1 MQVTAT
7 FSKALATAALCLTLA
22 ACSSGPSDAD
32 VQAIADQGIAQMAQ
46 AMAPLGV
53 NLKEDFDIQVKIVNK
68 TKQDD
73 GRWLVQTQTTAVA
86 KKDWPGGKKG
96 EPMPGTP
103 ASDQMYMQKGDNGWI
118 ASR

>member
-1 MQVTAT
+1 MK
-7 FSKALATAALCLTLA
+7 FFKALPIVALSIVLA
-22 ACSSGPSDAD
+22 ACSGGPSDSD
-32 VQAIADQGIAQMAQ
+32 VQAIADQALRQMEQ
-46 AMAPLGV
+46 VMAATGV
-53 NLKEDFDIQVKIVNK
+53 NLKEDFDVKVKIVNK

>member
-1 MQVTAT
+1 MK
-7 FSKALATAALCLTLA
+7 FSKPFSIIALSLALA
-22 ACSSGPSDAD
+22 ACSGGPSDSD
-32 VQAIADQGIAQMAQ
+32 VQAIADQSIDQMAQ
-46 AMAPLGV
+46 VMAMTGI
-53 NLKEDFDIQVKIVNK
+53 NLKEDFDVKVKIVNK
-68 TKQDD
+68 AKQDD

-96 EPMPGTP
+96 EAMPGTP